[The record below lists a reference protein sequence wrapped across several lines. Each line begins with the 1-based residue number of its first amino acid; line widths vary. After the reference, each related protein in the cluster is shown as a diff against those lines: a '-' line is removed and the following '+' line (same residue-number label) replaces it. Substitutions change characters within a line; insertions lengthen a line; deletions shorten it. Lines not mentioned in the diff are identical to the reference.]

1 MTKREWLKA
10 ARKEKGFTLVKLAEQ
25 IGCSFNYISDLEGG
39 RRTPSLKMAFKLAE
53 VLDFKIE
60 QFIDDEGAETA

>member
-25 IGCSFNYISDLEGG
+25 IGCSFNYLSDLEGG

-53 VLDFKIE
+53 VLDFRIE
-60 QFIDDEGAETA
+60 KFIDDEGAETA